1 MADERLELIGSV
13 KNLTS
18 GPIRDIRR
26 SMLALA
32 ADSKAA
38 HQLGIVQTRSHALAL
53 HELQRNVAASADR
66 IKTTLTPAL

>member
-1 MADERLELIGSV
+1 
-13 KNLTS
+13 
-18 GPIRDIRR
+18 
-26 SMLALA
+26 MLALA